1 MQFNTIVYRVAEC
14 RAVAPGPVFEDAN
27 ALDMQTFQRGN
38 AGSSPV
44 NEHVQTATTEP
55 LFNPLAP
62 EFIRDP
68 YPHYERLRSTDPV
81 HLTSFGSYLASR
93 HAEASLVLRDKRFGK
108 DYVERT
114 IRRYGPK
121 IMDEPIFRSMSHWML
136 QQDPPDH
143 TRPRGLVV
151 KAFTA
156 RRVEDMR
163 PRIQQVVD
171 QTLDR
176 IAGRGH
182 MDLIEDFAFR
192 LPVTIIC
199 DMLGIP
205 EEHREVFYSSS
216 RDGGR
221 LLDPVP
227 LSPDEIKQGNASNAL
242 AAMYFQQLFELRR
255 KTPGGDLI
263 TQLLQ
268 AEEDGSK
275 LSNEELTANIILLF
289 GAGHETTVNLIGNGL
304 LALHRNPEQLALLK
318 AKPEL
323 ITNAIEEFLRYDSS
337 VQLSGRVA
345 LEDIEDLGG
354 KRIPKGES
362 VLCLLGSANRDPA
375 AYPDRPERLDIT
387 RPNVRPLSFGGGIH
401 FCLGAQLARIE
412 AEIALA
418 TLLRRLPNLRLD
430 DAVNPEWRPTF
441 VLRGLKELPAS
452 W

>member
-1 MQFNTIVYRVAEC
+1 M
-14 RAVAPGPVFEDAN
+14 
-27 ALDMQTFQRGN
+27 
-38 AGSSPV
+38 S
-44 NEHVQTATTEP
+44 EHVQAEATAP
-55 LFNPLAP
+55 IFNPLSP

-68 YPHYERLRSTDPV
+68 YPHYELLRRADPV
-81 HLTSFGSYLASR
+81 HLTPHGMYLASR
-93 HAEASLVLRDKRFGK
+93 HADVSLVLRDKRFGK
-108 DYVERT
+108 DFVERST
-114 IRRYGPK
+114 RRYGPK
-121 IMDEPIFRSMSHWML
+121 IMEEPIFRSMSHWML

-143 TRPRGLVV
+143 TRLRGLVV

-176 IAGRGH
+176 VIPRGQ

-205 EEHREVFYSSS
+205 EEHREVFYSGT

-221 LLDPVP
+221 ILDPVP
-227 LSPDEIKQGNASNAL
+227 LSSEEIAKGNATYMMSQ
-242 AAMYFQQLFELRR
+242 MYFQQLFELRR
-255 KTPGGDLI
+255 KQPGDDLT
-263 TQLLQ
+263 TQLVQ

-275 LSNEELTANIILLF
+275 LSNEELTSNIILLF

-304 LALHRNPEQLALLK
+304 LALHRNPDQLALLK
-318 AKPEL
+318 ARPEL

-337 VQLSGRVA
+337 VQMTGRVT
-345 LEDIEDLGG
+345 LEDIDDLGG
-354 KRIPKGES
+354 KKIARGET

-375 AYPDRPERLDIT
+375 VYPDRPDRLDIT

-412 AEIALA
+412 AEIAIS

-430 DAVNPEWRPTF
+430 DADNPEWRPTF
-441 VLRGLKELPAS
+441 VLRGLKRLPAS

>member
-1 MQFNTIVYRVAEC
+1 MNRTAS
-14 RAVAPGPVFEDAN
+14 RAS
-27 ALDMQTFQRGN
+27 M
-38 AGSSPV
+38 
-44 NEHVQTATTEP
+44 NEHVQTGKTDP

-68 YPHYERLRSTDPV
+68 YPHYERLRTTDPM
-81 HLTSFGSYLASR
+81 HLTPLGMFVASR

-114 IRRYGPK
+114 KRRYGPQ
-121 IMDEPIFRSMSHWML
+121 IMEQPVFRSMSHWML

-143 TRPRGLVV
+143 TRLRGLVV

-156 RRVEDMR
+156 RRVDEMLNA
-163 PRIQQVVD
+163 VVG
-171 QTLDR
+171 Q
-176 IAGRGH
+176 GH

-205 EEHREVFYSSS
+205 EDHREVFYKSS

-227 LSPDEIKQGNASNAL
+227 LSPAEIEQGNASNMVAQ
-242 AAMYFQQLFELRR
+242 MYFQQLCDLRR
-255 KTPGGDLI
+255 RQPGDALT
-263 TQLLQ
+263 TQLVQ

-318 AKPEL
+318 ANPSL
-323 ITNAIEEFLRYDSS
+323 TGNAIEEFLRYDSS

-354 KRIPKGES
+354 KKIPKGES
-362 VLCLLGSANRDPA
+362 VLCLLGSANHDPA
-375 AYPDRPERLDIT
+375 VYPDHPERLDIT

-401 FCLGAQLARIE
+401 FWLGAQLARIE
-412 AEIALA
+412 AEIAIA
-418 TLLRRLPNLRLD
+418 TLLRRLPDLRLD
-430 DAVNPEWRPTF
+430 DAENPEWRPTF
-441 VLRGLKELPAS
+441 VLRGLKSLPAS

>member
-1 MQFNTIVYRVAEC
+1 M
-14 RAVAPGPVFEDAN
+14 
-27 ALDMQTFQRGN
+27 
-38 AGSSPV
+38 
-44 NEHVQTATTEP
+44 NEPAQAATAP
-55 LFNPLAP
+55 LFDPLSP

-68 YPHYERLRSTDPV
+68 YPHYERLRRTDPV
-81 HLTSFGSYLASR
+81 HVTPHGMFLASR

-108 DYVERT
+108 DFVERSK
-114 IRRYGPK
+114 RRYGPK
-121 IMDEPIFRSMSHWML
+121 IMEEPIFRSMSHWML

-143 TRPRGLVV
+143 TRLRGLVV

-171 QTLDR
+171 QTIDR
-176 IAGRGH
+176 VAERGQ

-205 EEHREVFYSSS
+205 EEHREVFYTGS

-221 LLDPVP
+221 ILDPVP
-227 LSPDEIKQGNASNAL
+227 MTSAEIAQGNAANLMAQ
-242 AAMYFQQLFELRR
+242 MYFQQLFELRR
-255 KTPGGDLI
+255 RNPGEDLT
-263 TQLLQ
+263 TQLVQ

-289 GAGHETTVNLIGNGL
+289 GAGHETTVNLIGNAL
-304 LALHRNPEQLALLK
+304 LALHRNPDQLALLK
-318 AKPEL
+318 SNPAL
-323 ITNAIEEFLRYDSS
+323 ITNSIEEFLRYDSS
-337 VQLSGRVA
+337 VQLTGRVA
-345 LEDIEDLGG
+345 LEDIDGLGD
-354 KRIPKGES
+354 KKIPKGET
-362 VLCLLGSANRDPA
+362 VLCLLGSANRDPVV
-375 AYPDRPERLDIT
+375 YPDRPDRLDIT

-412 AEIALA
+412 AEIAIS
-418 TLLRRLPNLRLD
+418 TLLRRLPELRLD
-430 DAVNPEWRPTF
+430 DADNPEWRPTF
-441 VLRGLKELPAS
+441 VLRGLKRLPAS

>member
-1 MQFNTIVYRVAEC
+1 MRRLDPMHV
-14 RAVAPGPVFEDAN
+14 N
-27 ALDMQTFQRGN
+27 AHGAF
-38 AGSSPV
+38 V
-44 NEHVQTATTEP
+44 
-55 LFNPLAP
+55 
-62 EFIRDP
+62 
-68 YPHYERLRSTDPV
+68 
-81 HLTSFGSYLASR
+81 ASR

-108 DYVERT
+108 DYVERS

-121 IMDEPIFRSMSHWML
+121 IMDEPVMRSMGHWML

-143 TRPRGLVV
+143 TRLRGLVV

-163 PRIQQVVD
+163 PRIQHVVD
-171 QTLDR
+171 ETLDR
-176 IAGRGH
+176 IIPQGK

-205 EEHREVFYSSS
+205 EEHREAFYNGS

-221 LLDPVP
+221 LLEPVP
-227 LSPDEIKQGNASNAL
+227 MTPEEIKQGNAGNAM
-242 AAMYFQQLFELRR
+242 AAMYFHQLFELRR
-255 KTPGGDLI
+255 KQPGDDLT
-263 TQLLQ
+263 TQLVQ
-268 AEEDGSK
+268 AEEDGQK
-275 LSNEELTANIILLF
+275 LTNEELTANIILLF

-304 LALHRNPEQLALLK
+304 LALHRNPDQLALLQ
-318 AKPEL
+318 ANPGL

-337 VQLSGRVA
+337 VQLTGRVA

-362 VLCLLGSANRDPA
+362 VLCLLGSANHDEA
-375 AYPDRPERLDIT
+375 VYPDHPERLDIQ

-412 AEIALA
+412 AEIAIS
-418 TLLRRLPNLRLD
+418 TLLRRIPDLRLD
-430 DAVNPEWRPTF
+430 DAENPEWRPTF
-441 VLRGLKELPAS
+441 VLRGLKRLPAS

>member
-1 MQFNTIVYRVAEC
+1 M
-14 RAVAPGPVFEDAN
+14 
-27 ALDMQTFQRGN
+27 
-38 AGSSPV
+38 
-44 NEHVQTATTEP
+44 NEHVQAATTAP
-55 LFNPLAP
+55 LFNPLSP

-68 YPHYERLRSTDPV
+68 YPHYARLRSTDPV
-81 HLTSFGSYLASR
+81 HLAPHGLYVASR

-108 DYVERT
+108 DFVERST
-114 IRRYGPK
+114 RRYGPK
-121 IMDEPIFRSMSHWML
+121 IMEEPVFRSMSRWML

-143 TRPRGLVV
+143 ARLRGLVV

-171 QTLDR
+171 ETLDR
-176 IAGRGH
+176 MAERGH

-205 EEHREVFYSSS
+205 EEHRGAFYTSS
-216 RDGGR
+216 RNGGR

-227 LSPDEIKQGNASNAL
+227 LSPAEIAEANAGHAM
-242 AAMYFQQLFELRR
+242 AQMYFQQLFELRR
-255 KTPGGDLI
+255 KNPGDDLT
-263 TQLLQ
+263 TQLVQ

-318 AKPEL
+318 ANPAL
-323 ITNAIEEFLRYDSS
+323 IANAIEEFLRYDSS
-337 VQLSGRVA
+337 VQMGARVT
-345 LEDIEDLGG
+345 LEDIDDLGG
-354 KRIPKGES
+354 RKIPKGET

-375 AYPDRPERLDIT
+375 VYPEGPDRLDIT

-401 FCLGAQLARIE
+401 HCLGAQLARIE
-412 AEIALA
+412 AEVAIA
-418 TLLRRLPNLRLD
+418 TLLRRLPDLRLD
-430 DAVNPEWRPTF
+430 DAGNPEWRPTF
-441 VLRGLKELPAS
+441 VLRGLKSLPAS

>member
-1 MQFNTIVYRVAEC
+1 M
-14 RAVAPGPVFEDAN
+14 
-27 ALDMQTFQRGN
+27 
-38 AGSSPV
+38 
-44 NEHVQTATTEP
+44 NEHVQTASSAP

-62 EFIRDP
+62 EFIRNP
-68 YPHYERLRSTDPV
+68 YPHYERMRTTDPV
-81 HLTSFGSYLASR
+81 HLTPLGMYVASR
-93 HAEASLVLRDKRFGK
+93 HAEVSLVMRDKRFGK

-121 IMDEPIFRSMSHWML
+121 IMDEPVFRSMSHWML

-143 TRPRGLVV
+143 TRLRGLVV

-163 PRIQQVVD
+163 PRIQQIVD
-171 QTLDR
+171 ETLDR
-176 IAGRGH
+176 IIPQGK

-205 EEHREVFYSSS
+205 EEHREVFYTSS

-227 LSPDEIKQGNASNAL
+227 LTPDEIKQGNAGNAM
-242 AAMYFQQLFELRR
+242 AAMYFQQMFELRR
-255 KTPGGDLI
+255 KTPGDDLI
-263 TQLLQ
+263 TQLVQ

-304 LALHRNPEQLALLK
+304 LALHRNPDQLALLK
-318 AKPEL
+318 ARPEL

-337 VQLSGRVA
+337 VQLTGRVA

-354 KRIPKGES
+354 KRIPEGRERA
-362 VLCLLGSANRDPA
+362 VPARLGQPRPRGLSRPPGAPRYHPAQCAGRCPLAAASTSASAPSWRGS
-375 AYPDRPERLDIT
+375 RPRSRF
-387 RPNVRPLSFGGGIH
+387 RPCFGGSRTCGWM
-401 FCLGAQLARIE
+401 
-412 AEIALA
+412 
-418 TLLRRLPNLRLD
+418 TLSIRNGG
-430 DAVNPEWRPTF
+430 RPSCC
-441 VLRGLKELPAS
+441 AA
-452 W
+452 

>member
-1 MQFNTIVYRVAEC
+1 M
-14 RAVAPGPVFEDAN
+14 
-27 ALDMQTFQRGN
+27 
-38 AGSSPV
+38 
-44 NEHVQTATTEP
+44 NEQVQPASGDP

-62 EFIRDP
+62 EFIRNP
-68 YPHYERLRSTDPV
+68 YPYYERLRRLDPMHV
-81 HLTSFGSYLASR
+81 NAHGAFVASR

-108 DYVERT
+108 DYVERS

-121 IMDEPIFRSMSHWML
+121 IMDEPVIRSMSHWML

-143 TRPRGLVV
+143 TRLRGLVV

-163 PRIQQVVD
+163 PRIQHVVD
-171 QTLDR
+171 ETLDR
-176 IAGRGH
+176 IIPQGK

-205 EEHREVFYSSS
+205 EEHREAFYNGS

-221 LLDPVP
+221 LLEPVP
-227 LSPDEIKQGNASNAL
+227 LSAEEIKQGNAGNAM
-242 AAMYFQQLFELRR
+242 AAMYFHQLFELRR
-255 KTPGGDLI
+255 KQPGDDLT
-263 TQLLQ
+263 TQLVQ
-268 AEEDGSK
+268 AEENGQK
-275 LSNEELTANIILLF
+275 LTNEELTANIILLF

-304 LALHRNPEQLALLK
+304 LALFRNPDQLALLK
-318 AKPEL
+318 ANPGL

-337 VQLSGRVA
+337 VQLTGRVA

-362 VLCLLGSANRDPA
+362 VLCLLGSANHDEA
-375 AYPDRPERLDIT
+375 VYPDHPEKLDIQ
-387 RPNVRPLSFGGGIH
+387 RPNVKPLSFGGGIH

-412 AEIALA
+412 AEIAIS
-418 TLLRRLPNLRLD
+418 TLLRRIPDLRLD
-430 DAVNPEWRPTF
+430 DAENPEWRPTF
-441 VLRGLKELPAS
+441 VLRGLKRLPAS

>member
-1 MQFNTIVYRVAEC
+1 M
-14 RAVAPGPVFEDAN
+14 
-27 ALDMQTFQRGN
+27 
-38 AGSSPV
+38 
-44 NEHVQTATTEP
+44 NEHVQTASSAP
-55 LFNPLAP
+55 LFNPLNP
-62 EFIRDP
+62 EFIRNP
-68 YPHYERLRSTDPV
+68 YPHYERMRSTDPV
-81 HLTSFGSYLASR
+81 HLTPLGVYVASR
-93 HAEASLVLRDKRFGK
+93 HAEVSLVVRDKRFGK

-121 IMDEPIFRSMSHWML
+121 IMDEPVFRSMSHWML

-143 TRPRGLVV
+143 TRLRGLVV

-163 PRIQQVVD
+163 PRIQQIVD
-171 QTLDR
+171 ATLDR
-176 IAGRGH
+176 IIPQGK

-205 EEHREVFYSSS
+205 EEHREVFYTNS

-227 LSPDEIKQGNASNAL
+227 LTPDEIKQGNAGNAM
-242 AAMYFQQLFELRR
+242 AAMYFQQMFELRR
-255 KTPGGDLI
+255 KTPGDDLI
-263 TQLLQ
+263 TQLVQ
-268 AEEDGSK
+268 AEEDGHK

-304 LALHRNPEQLALLK
+304 LALHRNPDQLALLK
-318 AKPEL
+318 ARPEL

-337 VQLSGRVA
+337 VQLTGRVA

-362 VLCLLGSANRDPA
+362 VLCLLGAANHDPA
-375 AYPDRPERLDIT
+375 VYPDHPERLDIT

-412 AEIALA
+412 AEVAIS
-418 TLLRRLPNLRLD
+418 TLLRRIPDLRLD

-441 VLRGLKELPAS
+441 VLRGLKRLPAS